1 MDSLVFRV
9 YLAKI
14 ETAERKL
21 FMNYLAAFVLT
32 IFAFPCLAATLT
44 EQFSLMDIN
53 KDGYLSESEFITGMQ
68 KTSANEQPAAK
79 PVPAE
84 SGRVNADKK
93 KIVADIVVQTKPM
106 LPYQVENGVTW
117 TDIYAENDNVHYAYR
132 LDMDLSVLP
141 DDEVG
146 ELKNMMK
153 RQVCAQVV
161 EKMCPVVKNMLLVKG
176 IDLITHYNDAGGR
189 EILNCR
195 LTMNDCL

>member
-1 MDSLVFRV
+1 M
-9 YLAKI
+9 
-14 ETAERKL
+14 TA
-21 FMNYLAAFVLT
+21 YSVLT
-32 IFAFPCLAATLT
+32 ALLLFSTPCLSETLT
-44 EQFSLMDIN
+44 EQFVRMDAD
-53 KDGYLSESEFITGMQ
+53 KDGYLSEIEFITGMQ
-68 KTSANEQPAAK
+68 KTSANEPAAAK

-176 IDLITHYNDAGGR
+176 IDLIAHYNDAGGR

-195 LTMNDCL
+195 LTMKDCL

>member
-1 MDSLVFRV
+1 
-9 YLAKI
+9 
-14 ETAERKL
+14 
-21 FMNYLAAFVLT
+21 MNYLAAFVLT

-195 LTMNDCL
+195 LTMKDCL